1 MADFKQCEFF
11 LLRYVP
17 DVVKGEFVNLG
28 VVLLEEGDNGFTDVR
43 FIHDWRR
50 VRGLDPEADIELLES
65 YEAELRRLLQ
75 SRAAEVIHYRGPIS
89 RREWLLMQM
98 RESFSG
104 ALEIT
109 PMTAVL
115 TESPQAEIGKLAQ
128 TYLESTLRGHREQTG
143 RRVIYNAMREAFER
157 AGVWQS
163 PAMRKD
169 IAVAQYT
176 RQGDPLKIDCGYRVP
191 GSPASADF
199 ALDGVVANG
208 VIHLFHAVSLVSDV
222 NSAKVLAYSYAEML
236 QGLRAAEHATSDLTA
251 ITEDELDIHDEG
263 VAFALATLQKS
274 EIEIARVSQMP
285 QIAERARIE
294 LKL

>member
-1 MADFKQCEFF
+1 MADLKQCEFF

-43 FIHDWRR
+43 FIRDWRR
-50 VRGLDPEADIELLES
+50 VRGLDPEVDVELLES

-75 SRAAEVIHYRGPIS
+75 SRAPEVINYRGAMS
-89 RREWLLMQM
+89 RREWLLVQMQQ
-98 RESFSG
+98 SFSG

-128 TYLESTLRGHREQTG
+128 AYLESTRRAHREQSG
-143 RRVIYNAMREAFER
+143 RPLIYNAMRDAFEK

-163 PAMRKD
+163 PSMRKD

-176 RQGDPLKIDCGYRVP
+176 RKGDPLKIDCGYKP
-191 GSPASADF
+191 
-199 ALDGVVANG
+199 NG
-208 VIHLFHAVSLVSDV
+208 AIRLFHAISLATDV
-222 NSAKVLAYSYAEML
+222 NSAKVLAFSYSDMR
-236 QGLRAAEHATSDLTA
+236 QGFEAAEHAMSELTA
-251 ITEDELDIHDEG
+251 ITENELDLGDEG
-263 VAFALATLQKS
+263 VAFALATLQDCQ
-274 EIEIARVSQMP
+274 IRVARIGEMP
-285 QIAERARIE
+285 QIAERARVE